1 MLVLTIGIVFID
13 EASDSSAIRI
23 EIESND
29 NLIDLAAHVVAQAA
43 VGLSIPLLNNRLLS
57 VGLTVWILTFGTT

>member
-29 NLIDLAAHVVAQAA
+29 NLIDLAAHMVAQTA

-57 VGLTVWILTFGTT
+57 VGLTVWILTLST